1 MAIFLYA
8 AILNQR
14 IGPVA
19 ITIRNKTTE
28 ELIRK
33 IGRRTGEGPSA
44 VVRRLAENE
53 NSNLETPVPPKAD
66 VVRQRMRELE
76 ESRLR
81 HSHPDDPQLTWP
93 EIEKAMDS
101 IFGDELDTVPRQR

>member
-1 MAIFLYA
+1 M
-8 AILNQR
+8 
-14 IGPVA
+14 A

-53 NSNLETPVPPKAD
+53 NREQSIEVVSEEEIQRRLAVFDELAKRFPP
-66 VVRQRMRELE
+66 
-76 ESRLR
+76 
-81 HSHPDDPQLTWP
+81 PDDGRTWT
-93 EIEKAMDS
+93 EIEEEMDS
-101 IFGDELDTVPRQR
+101 IFGGDLK